1 MRSLRARTERTAA
14 LLRATRARGIETA
27 FCVVGAGHGGLAM
40 AGHLGILG
48 HPVSLYNR
56 TPAHLDGV
64 RWHGGV
70 KVGGAVN
77 GFGPVRLATSNMA
90 EALEGADV
98 VMVVTPAT
106 AHRGLAEAMAPDL
119 RDGQLVVLN
128 PGRTGGALELKR
140 IFDDAGVTASVV
152 VAETQTFLYASRAIS
167 RWEAHIF
174 RIKNAVPFA
183 TLPSYLIP
191 DALGVLT
198 GPFPQFVAGSN
209 VLATSLENIGA
220 VFHPALTI
228 MNAGWIEATGGD
240 FEYYLQGITP
250 SVARL
255 LERVDAERLAVAS
268 AVGVRSMSARE
279 WLYLSYDSPGKDLYE
294 AIRNTG
300 SYRGIKAPPGIH
312 HRYIW
317 EDIPMSLVPLASLG
331 GLLGVPTPAIRM
343 IIDLGS
349 ILHATNYWAVGRT
362 VETLG
367 ISGMSVRQIR
377 QMVAGTARPAGAR
390 GSAVN
395 GRHRPPGTSMPNPP
409 GTSMPNPPGTSMPK
423 GA

>member
-1 MRSLRARTERTAA
+1 MRSARARTDVAIASLRAA
-14 LLRATRARGIETA
+14 RARGAETA
-27 FCVVGAGHGGLAM
+27 FCVIGAGHGGLAM

-48 HPVSLYNR
+48 YPVTLYNR
-56 TPAHLDGV
+56 TAENLDGV
-64 RWHGGV
+64 RWHGGI

-77 GFGPVRLATSNMA
+77 GFGPVKLATSDMA
-90 EALEGADV
+90 AALEGADV
-98 VMVVTPAT
+98 VMVVTPST
-106 AHRGLAEAMAPDL
+106 AHRSLAEAMAPHL
-119 RDGQLVVLN
+119 RGGQLVVLN
-128 PGRTGGALELKR
+128 PGRTCGALELKK
-140 IFDDAGVTASVV
+140 IFDDEGVAASVV
-152 VAETQTFLYASRAIS
+152 VAETQTFIYASRAVS

-183 TLPSYLIP
+183 TLPSFLIP
-191 DALGVLT
+191 DALAVLT

-228 MNAGWIEATGGD
+228 LNAGWIEATHGD

-255 LERVDAERLAVAS
+255 LERIDAERLAVAS

-294 AIRNTG
+294 AIQNTG
-300 SYRGIKAPPGIH
+300 SYRGIKAPPGID

-317 EDIPMSLVPLASLG
+317 EDVPMSLVPLASLG
-331 GLLGVPTPAIRM
+331 GMLGVPTPAIRM
-343 IIDLGS
+343 VIDLGS
-349 ILHATNYWAVGRT
+349 ILHSTDYWAAGRT

-377 QMVAGTARPAGAR
+377 QMVAGTGAR
-390 GSAVN
+390 SSD
-395 GRHRPPGTSMPNPP
+395 GRALPRRG
-409 GTSMPNPPGTSMPK
+409 K
-423 GA
+423 GG

>member
-1 MRSLRARTERTAA
+1 MRAARARTETAIA
-14 LLRATRARGIETA
+14 HLRSARARGTETT
-27 FCVVGAGHGGLAM
+27 FCVIGAGHGGLAM
-40 AGHLGILG
+40 AGHLGVLG
-48 HPVSLYNR
+48 HPVTLYNR
-56 TPAHLDGV
+56 TAANLDGV

-70 KVGGAVN
+70 KVGGAVH
-77 GFGPVRLATSNMA
+77 GFGPIRLATSDIA
-90 EALEGADV
+90 EALDGADV
-98 VMVVTPAT
+98 IMVVTPAT
-106 AHRGLAEAMAPDL
+106 AHRGLASAMAPYL
-119 RDGQLVVLN
+119 RDGQLIVLN
-128 PGRTGGALELKR
+128 PGRTGGALELKKV
-140 IFDDAGVTASVV
+140 FDDQGMTASVV
-152 VAETQTFLYASRAIS
+152 VSETQTFLYASRALS

-228 MNAGWIEATGGD
+228 MNAGWIESTGGD

-255 LERVDAERLAVAS
+255 LEKIDAERLAVAS

-300 SYRGIKAPPGIH
+300 SYRGIKAPPGID

-331 GLLGVPTPAIRM
+331 EMLGVSTPAIRM
-343 IIDLGS
+343 IIELGS
-349 ILHATNYWAVGRT
+349 VLHSTDYWAAGRT
-362 VETLG
+362 VESLG
-367 ISGMSVRQIR
+367 ISAMSVRQIR
-377 QMVAGTARPAGAR
+377 QMVGGTARPQ
-390 GSAVN
+390 VN
-395 GRHRPPGTSMPNPP
+395 GHKSAGGRPRRPGPRGRPSPP
-409 GTSMPNPPGTSMPK
+409 RRSAAK